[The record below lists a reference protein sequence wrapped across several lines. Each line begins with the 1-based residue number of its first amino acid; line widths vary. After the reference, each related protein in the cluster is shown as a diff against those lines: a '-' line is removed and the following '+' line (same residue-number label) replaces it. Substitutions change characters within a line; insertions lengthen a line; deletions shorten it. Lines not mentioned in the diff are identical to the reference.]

1 MVERRRRQL
10 LRERAFLT
18 RISESSDS
26 RMTARS
32 RDVESEDALDSARE
46 LIGLE

>member
-1 MVERRRRQL
+1 
-10 LRERAFLT
+10 
-18 RISESSDS
+18 
-26 RMTARS
+26 MTARS